1 MLQADVLT
9 ASIAMAVTYSV
20 IGMFVIVVF
29 MFLGLIVLR
38 IVGDR
43 RERAFEGKAEE
54 IRPAVYELLTG
65 DSPAGEVVA
74 ELHAT
79 IPMQDRRALEYVL
92 LENARVLKGRELEIL
107 TMVFEQLG
115 YADKDITTVRHGRDI
130 KKAES
135 AFHLGTMRT
144 ARAVPYLVSALDS
157 RSPEVKFST
166 LNALSKIGTP
176 DAIAAVMEYLATDN
190 ELETMR
196 VAEVILE
203 RKQAFSPYLEEW
215 LKRGE
220 ADIPRLELLIDLVGV
235 MKDARTVPVL
245 FDYLAH
251 ENPAVRARA
260 TSALGSI
267 GDISACDRLEIALF
281 DDDSGVRAEAA
292 SALGKVQ
299 CIEAIPLLK
308 CSLADPDLAVK
319 MNSAQALTQLGEE
332 GQTALEEGLLATEE
346 QERGVVTE
354 VLAVQQV
361 RNGEG
366 G

>member
-1 MLQADVLT
+1 MPQADVLT

-20 IGMFVIVVF
+20 IGLFVLVVF
-29 MFLGLIVLR
+29 MFLSLIVLR
-38 IVGDR
+38 IVVAR
-43 RERAFEGKAEE
+43 RERTFDGKVEE

-115 YADKDITTVRHGRDI
+115 YADEDITTVRHGRDI

-144 ARAVPYLVSALDS
+144 ARAVPYLVSLLS
-157 RSPEVKFST
+157 SSSPEVKFSA

-190 ELETMR
+190 DLETMR

-235 MKDARTVPVL
+235 MKDTKAVLVL

-260 TSALGSI
+260 ASALGSI
-267 GDISACDRLEIALF
+267 RDISARDRLEIALF
-281 DDDSGVRAEAA
+281 DEDPGVRAEAA

-308 CSLADPDLAVK
+308 GSLADPDLAVK
-319 MNSAQALTQLGEE
+319 MNSAQALSQLGEE
-332 GQTALEEGLLATEE
+332 GYAALEEGLAASED
-346 QERGVVTE
+346 QERRVVAE
-354 VLAVQQV
+354 VMAVQQI